1 MKKKELISRII
12 VFLLLVIVIT
22 PLFITYNW
30 NRYNNGTNLTKNEY
44 INDFAR
50 HRKELLDSKKGTNF
64 AYSLTVTFIG
74 MLIIVGGY
82 ELIVFAV
89 KTLIF
94 SSKNSTARRRGT

>member
-12 VFLLLVIVIT
+12 VFLTLVIIIT
-22 PLFITYNW
+22 PLFIGYSW
-30 NRYNNGTNLTKNEY
+30 NRYNDGKSLTKSEY
-44 INDFAR
+44 INDFTR
-50 HRKELLDSKKGTNF
+50 YRQELLDSKKGTNT

-82 ELIVFAV
+82 ELIVFTV

-94 SSKNSTARRRGT
+94 SNNNVIRKTRI